1 MILFRAENMT
11 RILTIIA
18 LMFATPAS
26 AQTQTFL
33 CKVDFTGIV
42 KKQYEKNNVSKFFRI
57 TRDGDTAVLESLG
70 VNKNDV
76 SMRFLKNRKEAEWSL
91 STKKIFSGSSTEQSA
106 LEYCAKNNKNLGTT
120 KTGCRKFE
128 FFFSAKAY
136 FYEMLFFED
145 DIPVKY
151 SSTGVGSVDEYLNC
165 I

>member
-1 MILFRAENMT
+1 MT

-18 LMFATPAS
+18 LLFATPVA

-33 CKVDFTGIV
+33 CKVDFTGNV
-42 KKQYEKNNVSKFFRI
+42 KKQYDKNNVSKFYRI

-76 SMRFLKNRKEAEWSL
+76 SMRFLKNSKKAEWSW
-91 STKKIFSGSSTEQSA
+91 SAKKIFSGSSTEQSD

-136 FYEMLFFED
+136 GYEMLFFEE

-151 SSTGVGSVDEYLNC
+151 SSTGMFSHDEYLNC